1 MTTPDDGRLTLK
13 TFFGILI
20 GFGAGLVVSGVLAIV
35 SPLRESVHNVGVIG
49 LGVGLLVGSVS
60 AAIAM
65 RNCKDSPTP
74 DERTPP
80 RPPDSRIQT

>member
-1 MTTPDDGRLTLK
+1 MMK

-35 SPLRESVHNVGVIG
+35 SPLREPVHNVGVIG
-49 LGVGLLVGSVS
+49 LGVGLLIGSVS

-65 RNCKDSPTP
+65 RNGKDSPTP
-74 DERTPP
+74 NERASP
-80 RPPDSRIQT
+80 RPPDYRIQG